1 MSAYAPPKTHNGEL
15 NPKFNPSDYSD
26 NDADAYLKLSGGNIS
41 GNLNVTGE
49 LTIAGTQIVSFVSGM
64 IMLWSGSSGSIPTG
78 WLLCDGTNNTPDLRN
93 RFVVGAGY
101 TYSVNDTG
109 GSADAIIPS
118 HSHSGSTS
126 SAGAHSHT
134 LRIRQ
139 SRDPGGADLTSQSYE
154 YNGLI
159 ENAYTNTTTFSAG
172 AHSHSLNINPTGE
185 SVENKNLPPFYALC
199 YIIKN

>member
-1 MSAYAPPKTHNGEL
+1 M
-15 NPKFNPSDYSD
+15 
-26 NDADAYLKLSGGNIS
+26 SGGKIS
-41 GNLNVTGE
+41 GNLNITGE
-49 LTIAGTQIVSFVSGM
+49 LTIAGTPIVSFVSGM
-64 IMLWSGSSGSIPTG
+64 IMLWSGSSASIPTG

-93 RFVVGAGY
+93 RFVVGAGS

-126 SAGAHSHT
+126 SAGVHSHT

-139 SRDPGGADLTSQSYE
+139 SRDPGGANLTSQSYE

-172 AHSHSLNINPTGE
+172 AHSHSLNINTTGE
-185 SVENKNLPPFYALC
+185 SAENKNLPPFYALC